1 MFSSGHP
8 QFDEPYT
15 NYVHPYMLKRCADE
29 EIKRNISEQTNS
41 HFEKVIFK
49 TGLWNGTHYF
59 TFDQQNINYIQPE
72 YDVKKHHILK

>member
-49 TGLWNGTHYF
+49 TL
-59 TFDQQNINYIQPE
+59 
-72 YDVKKHHILK
+72 